1 MMRPTQHD
9 NSTNTLLI
17 TTNDVSKWS
26 LDIKEDK
33 YAIVVK
39 YGVVQINLQYVQ

>member
-1 MMRPTQHD
+1 MMRTSQHD

-17 TTNDVSKWS
+17 TLYEVSKWS
-26 LDIKEDK
+26 LDIKEDE

>member
-1 MMRPTQHD
+1 MMRLSRHD

-17 TTNDVSKWS
+17 TTNDITKWS

-33 YAIVVK
+33 YVFVVK
-39 YGVVQINLQYVQ
+39 YGVVKINLQYVQ